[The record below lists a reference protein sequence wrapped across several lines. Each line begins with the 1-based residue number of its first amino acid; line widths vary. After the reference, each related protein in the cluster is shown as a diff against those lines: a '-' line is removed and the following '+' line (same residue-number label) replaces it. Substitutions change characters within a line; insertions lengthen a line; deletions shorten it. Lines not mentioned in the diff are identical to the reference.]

1 MKGLLQYRGGKTPA
15 YRADCRHFKPLD
27 GWILMGKYDPL
38 TEYLRHQRKAE
49 LTLTFVSIEH
59 LIKEPLPRASQSVN
73 WWQSNP
79 AEDPQKHIQQR
90 SWQSAGF
97 NAYLKP
103 GGRVHFVKGT
113 KTSDPLE

>member
-1 MKGLLQYRGGKTPA
+1 MPTC
-15 YRADCRHFKPLD
+15 RADCRNFKSARRMDLV
-27 GWILMGKYDPL
+27 GKYDPL

-90 SWQSAGF
+90 SWQSAGV

-103 GGRVHFVKGT
+103 GGRVHFVKEN